1 MKRRDFMMATAAGGV
16 TAAVA
21 GMYARRASGEALF
34 GDTPS
39 ANASSMLPAANQA
52 KSILEIFMYGGVTP
66 WESTYCIPSYG
77 APATPGGNGTWHQA
91 YPNDFLNAVNACGY
105 DTTKLF
111 VPFAKDS
118 KGRDIFLGP
127 YLNPLIARTDVTDRM
142 RVVVN
147 RHTLEPHEAAIP
159 MALAGKPLGSPFLA
173 SLGAHVAAYKVDH
186 DDGSHKAPFAYGFS
200 IASSFV
206 PTDNVLT
213 MVATGQHTGAARPVH
228 IKVDA
233 AARLNALLNRNK
245 VGTLDDRGR
254 YDQLLGTY
262 FAQYQNRLHFG
273 GKAEA
278 PTLRAA
284 RLAELMAGASSVTN
298 ATIIQ
303 QMVAGNPA
311 VGEDFLSPVPG
322 TAGSPA
328 GGYLCYAKGT
338 GAQDGTG
345 TAPPI
350 STALFNNANL
360 NSPYMSLR
368 LATHLLTHPQYPA
381 AHCCVIDTGLKEA
394 DGGGGYDT
402 HNETPFTQAHNA
414 GNLLGNLMLMINKPG
429 EHNPNKIDLDK
440 TMVILNMEFGR
451 APGLQKTYPN
461 TGRNHWPYGYT
472 QVYLGGPITN
482 AQRGVYGNI
491 GEDGQATVYTSPT
504 ENRIAALLAMGIY
517 PFGQLAFSGS
527 DVQGQTEEGPALR
540 SVLSR
545 VLGINV

>member
-1 MKRRDFMMATAAGGV
+1 MGGV

-34 GDTPS
+34 GDTPA
-39 ANASSMLPAANQA
+39 ANASSMLPVASQA
-52 KSILEIFMYGGVTP
+52 TNILEIFMYGGLTP
-66 WESTYCIPSYG
+66 WESTYCVPTYG
-77 APATPGGNGTWHQA
+77 SETARTWHKA

-105 DTTKLF
+105 DTTNLF
-111 VPFAKDS
+111 TPFAKDS
-118 KGRDIFLGP
+118 DGRDIFLGP

-142 RVVVN
+142 RIVVN

-159 MALAGKPLGSPFLA
+159 MTLSGRPLGSPFLA

-233 AARLNALLNRNK
+233 AARLNALLNRGK
-245 VGTLDDRGR
+245 VGTLDDRAR
-254 YDQLLGTY
+254 YDALLGTY
-262 FAQYQNRLHFG
+262 FAQYQNRLHAG
-273 GKAEA
+273 GK
-278 PTLRAA
+278 PDGTVLRAP
-284 RLAELMAGASSVTN
+284 RLGELLAGATSVSN

-303 QMVAGNPA
+303 QMVAGNVA
-311 VGEDFLSPVPG
+311 AGEDFLSPVPG
-322 TAGSPA
+322 VITSPA
-328 GGYLCYAKGT
+328 GGAFLCHAKG
-338 GAQDGTG
+338 GLQDGSG
-345 TAPPI
+345 GAASPPI
-350 STALFNNANL
+350 SATAYWQNANI
-360 NSPYMSLR
+360 NPPYMSLR

-381 AHCCVIDTGLKEA
+381 AHCCVIDTGVKEA

-402 HNETPFTQAHNA
+402 HNETPFTQASNA
-414 GNLLGNLMLMINKPG
+414 RNLLGNLMSVINAPG
-429 EHNPNKIDLDK
+429 ENNPNKIDLNK

-472 QVYLGGPITN
+472 QVYLGGPITK
-482 AQRGVYGNI
+482 AQRGIYGAI
-491 GEDGQATVYTSPT
+491 PESGQASTFTTPT

-540 SVLSR
+540 SVMSR
-545 VLGINV
+545 VLGITV